1 MQVYWIF
8 LISPLVASVL
18 CLVLRKR
25 PYFEAVTLLS
35 SLVVGA
41 SLVMLYKNVI
51 ALNQTIGLFHNTLSI
66 DPLAFFF
73 LGLIGLIGFTVTLYS
88 IGYVRVEEQ
97 QKEMD
102 AKQIRLYYVLYN
114 IFLFAMSLAASSN
127 NLGVLWVGVEATT
140 LASAFLVGLYRH
152 KQSIEASWKYVV
164 MSSVGLSLALAG
176 TVLLY
181 LSGVNAGGEASNSL
195 LWTELYSLAAHL
207 NPELVKV
214 AFVFLLVGYGT
225 KIGLA
230 PMHTWLPDAH
240 GKAPTPISAL
250 LSAVLLNIAVMA
262 LIRVKMIAD
271 PAVGTDFTGT
281 LMYILGF
288 LSVGIAA
295 LSILRQENYKRLFA
309 YSSVENMGLI
319 VIGLALAT
327 PLGIFAALFQIINHS
342 IAKSFSF
349 FAAGNVLLKYRST
362 KISNISNLM
371 QLMPVTGLALMMA
384 AAAMTGFPPFSI
396 FLSKFSLLWAL
407 SDAPGWMLWVLLALL
422 VLVFGGFFFNIMRLV
437 FSHKPSAELTDDH
450 GHLHTPDTAK
460 IPAWNTAALVIN
472 GTLMVGLG
480 IILPFGLTAYLANL
494 TEWILNF

>member
-1 MQVYWIF
+1 MQAYWLF
-8 LISPLVASVL
+8 LIAPLVASLLALLGKKRWWFETVT
-18 CLVLRKR
+18 LVSSVVVG
-25 PYFEAVTLLS
+25 VTLL
-35 SLVVGA
+35 L
-41 SLVMLYKNVI
+41 LYRNVI
-51 ALNQTIGLFHNTLSI
+51 SVDTSLGLFSGTLMV
-66 DPLAFFF
+66 DPLSFFF
-73 LGLIGLIGFTVTLYS
+73 LGIIGLIGFSVTLYS
-88 IGYVRVEEQ
+88 IGYVRVEEA

-102 AKQIRLYYVLYN
+102 AKQVKLYYVLYN
-114 IFLFAMSLAASSN
+114 VFLFAMSLAASSN

-152 KQSIEASWKYVV
+152 KQSVEAAWKYVV

-181 LSGVNAGGEASNSL
+181 LSGVHAGGEAANSL
-195 LWTELYSLAAHL
+195 LWTELHRLAASL
-207 NPELVKV
+207 DPELVKV

-271 PAVGTDFTGT
+271 PVVGSEFTGT

-295 LSILRQENYKRLFA
+295 FSILRQENYKRLFA

-327 PLGIFAALFQIINHS
+327 PLGVFAALFQIINHS
-342 IAKSFSF
+342 LAKSFSF
-349 FAAGNVLLKYRST
+349 FAAGNVLLKYHST
-362 KISNISNLM
+362 KISNIQNLM
-371 QLMPVTGLALMMA
+371 KLMPMTGLALMLA

-396 FLSKFSLLWAL
+396 FLSKFSLLWGL
-407 SDAPGWMLWVLLALL
+407 SDAPGWMLWLLLGLL
-422 VLVFGGFFFNIMRLV
+422 VLVSGGFFYNIMRMV
-437 FSHKPSAELTDDH
+437 FSHQPSAKLTDDE
-450 GHLHTPDTAK
+450 GHLHEPESFK
-460 IPAWNTAALVIN
+460 IPAWNSVAMVLN
-472 GTLMVGLG
+472 GSLMVSLG
-480 IILPFGLTAYLANL
+480 VVLPLGLTIYLAGL
-494 TEWILNF
+494 TEWILSY